1 LDKHGKVIDGR
12 HRFVA
17 DEDCPRIQPEHIVTE
32 KDRLLA
38 RLISNVC
45 RRRVSKQEK
54 QEFLEK
60 LGEIYLGEGIKR
72 EEIAHNIAEKTGM
85 SYRWVMK
92 HLPNKF
98 R

>member
-1 LDKHGKVIDGR
+1 LDKHGKVIDGW
-12 HRFVA
+12 HRFAA
-17 DEDCPRIQPEHIVTE
+17 DEDCPRIKPEHIVTE
-32 KDRLLA
+32 KDKLLA

-72 EEIAHNIAEKTGM
+72 GEIVYNMPKRLE
-85 SYRWVMK
+85 
-92 HLPNKF
+92 
-98 R
+98 

>member
-1 LDKHGKVIDGR
+1 LDKHGKVIDGW
-12 HRFVA
+12 HRFAA
-17 DEDCPRIQPEHIVTE
+17 DEDCPRIKPEHIVTV
-32 KDRLLA
+32 KGRLLA
-38 RLISNVC
+38 RLVSNVC

-72 EEIAHNIAEKTGM
+72 GEIAHKIAEKTGM

-92 HLPNKF
+92 YLPNKF